1 MPVHM
6 GKVVQ
11 FDSPDGKPRGSR
23 AKRRKRG
30 DKTALVLG
38 GGGFTGGVYEMGALR
53 AFDLLAVN
61 RTVNEFDIY
70 VGTSAGAFVG
80 SLVANGITPE
90 EMFRVLDKALP
101 SPIENASLR
110 TLLRPNYK
118 GFIERMAMLP
128 LRTAA
133 TLRRLASN
141 VGEVSMVDLVMGL
154 AEGLPTGVYHNRGIE
169 RYMRNVLSDPDRT
182 NDFRELANELR
193 IVATDLDTCER
204 IVFGEG
210 EWDNVPISRAV
221 AASGALPI
229 VYEPYK
235 LRGRELIDGGI
246 ISTTNVDVAV
256 EAGAKFIV
264 VINPLVPFVNDFK
277 SEIPTMFASRVRR
290 VSDMG
295 MPAIGNQA
303 FRLLAHAR
311 LHLAVQSWN
320 ERFPDVDIILIEPD
334 FDDEL
339 MFGTSILDYS
349 ARLEIAKHG
358 FESVTVKLARDYPR
372 YKEMAARH
380 GIEIS
385 ARRVRRVLETVEEE
399 EKGISAWRRVLEQTT
414 GALLRQSGATEEE
427 DVRAKPSS

>member
-1 MPVHM
+1 M

-11 FDSPDGKPRGSR
+11 FDGPDGKPRASG
-23 AKRRKRG
+23 KGRRRRGRG

-61 RTVNEFDIY
+61 RTVNDFDIY
-70 VGTSAGAFVG
+70 VGTSAGSFVA
-80 SLVANGITPE
+80 SMVANGITPE

-110 TLLRPNYK
+110 TLLRPNYR
-118 GFIERMAMLP
+118 GFATRLTMLP
-128 LRTAA
+128 LRIAGVA
-133 TLRRLASN
+133 RRLAGN
-141 VGEVSMVDLVMGL
+141 LGEISMVDIVTGL
-154 AEGLPTGVYHNRGIE
+154 AEGLPTGIYHNRGIE
-169 RYMRNVLSDPDRT
+169 RYVRNVLSDPDRS
-182 NDFRELANELR
+182 NDFRELDADLR

-204 IVFGEG
+204 IVLGEG
-210 EWDNVPISRAV
+210 EWSDVPISRAV

-229 VYEPYK
+229 VYEPYE
-235 LRGRELIDGGI
+235 LRGRQLIDGGI
-246 ISTTNVDVAV
+246 VSTTNVDVAV

-264 VINPLVPFVNDFK
+264 VVNPLVPYVNDF
-277 SEIPTMFASRVRR
+277 ETRIPTIFGSRVRR

-311 LHLAVQSWN
+311 LHLAVQSWK
-320 ERFPDVDIILIEPD
+320 ERFPDVDIILIEPE

-349 ARLEIAKHG
+349 ARLQIAKHG
-358 FESVTVKLARDYPR
+358 FESVTVRLAGDYQR
-372 YKEMAARH
+372 YKEVAARH
-380 GIEIS
+380 GIELS
-385 ARRVRRVLETVEEE
+385 ARRVQRVLDTVEQE

-414 GALLRQSGATEEE
+414 GALLRQSGETESAE
-427 DVRAKPSS
+427 SSKS